1 VAAAGAGEWGR
12 GGVVGR
18 SRACVGPTVGPELR
32 LPCISRVSQHGSA
45 CARAAFFT
53 TLTNTPSGHTHH
65 PDRPDSGNRPHP
77 QGFATLMDKQI
88 AERETLSAVKRTKSA
103 ATRSQNLRS
112 RSGFPRSSRRF
123 RASAPQRFGKC
134 SILCATKGC
143 SPPTEDRK
151 PAGAGSPEGPIESR
165 ASSLRSTSSSWSC
178 SASGRIA
185 TLRSRRR
192 GGVLCD
198 APGRTPE
205 PNRPKSEAR
214 TWLAETFGSLSPSRA
229 RSASAGTIRRIRA
242 SGTTRS
248 ASSSGSTAAG
258 AGAIGRT
265 ARPAELVGA
274 SRGP

>member
-1 VAAAGAGEWGR
+1 MARVRHPR
-12 GGVVGR
+12 GMKWRHSRMWVV
-18 SRACVGPTVGPELR
+18 
-32 LPCISRVSQHGSA
+32 
-45 CARAAFFT
+45 
-53 TLTNTPSGHTHH
+53 N
-65 PDRPDSGNRPHP
+65 N
-77 QGFATLMDKQI
+77 
-88 AERETLSAVKRTKSA
+88 AVF
-103 ATRSQNLRS
+103 
-112 RSGFPRSSRRF
+112 RSGTAPVPVEGSPSSC
-123 RASAPQRFGKC
+123 ALLIAPWKDW
-134 SILCATKGC
+134 ATGRCGSTTPDGGGC
-143 SPPTEDRK
+143 STDC
-151 PAGAGSPEGPIESR
+151 AGSDHWADIV
-165 ASSLRSTSSSWSC
+165 SLRSPSSSWSC

-242 SGTTRS
+242 SGTIRS

-265 ARPAELVGA
+265 ARRAELVGA
-274 SRGP
+274 PRGP